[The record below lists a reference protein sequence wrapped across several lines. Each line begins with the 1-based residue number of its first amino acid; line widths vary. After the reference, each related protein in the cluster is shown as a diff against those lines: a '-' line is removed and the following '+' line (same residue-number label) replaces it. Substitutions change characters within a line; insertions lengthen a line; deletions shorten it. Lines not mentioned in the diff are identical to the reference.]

1 MPFIIYNEPREEYC
15 FKIGLRKTMG
25 SKIDHHTFFG
35 AAIARLCNNRWRQN
49 GVENF
54 LTYCLKSAL
63 IKSSDYVLCC
73 AASQQALIKKVLKG
87 FCNVCNKQS
96 RTFKKESQQKLN

>member
-49 GVENF
+49 GGGKFFNILSKKRF
-54 LTYCLKSAL
+54 DQIIL
-63 IKSSDYVLCC
+63 LCTLLC
-73 AASQQALIKKVLKG
+73 S
-87 FCNVCNKQS
+87 FTTSTN
-96 RTFKKESQQKLN
+96 